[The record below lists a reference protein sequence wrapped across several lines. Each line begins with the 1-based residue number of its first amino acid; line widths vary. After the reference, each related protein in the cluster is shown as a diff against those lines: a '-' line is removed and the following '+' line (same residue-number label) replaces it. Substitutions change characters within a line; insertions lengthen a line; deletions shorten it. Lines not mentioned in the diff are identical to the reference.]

1 MFDLRV
7 LSKEETEKVLKMD
20 EVIKAVEAAYAQKAE
35 EKAKIFDWVFH
46 AFEPGVADMDIK
58 SGWLSDDGVYG
69 MKLVSWFSENSKR
82 DLPNIIGVIM
92 VFDDETGKP
101 IGLVDGSHITGMRT
115 GASGAIGAKYMARKN
130 SETLLMV
137 GTGHISK
144 FEIAA
149 TLIAVPTIKKVII
162 NDPRNIDN
170 ANHLAASLKDLLY
183 KEFQIEKVIEI
194 EVSSSLEASV
204 AVSDVIITAT
214 PATSPMIKKEWLKKG
229 THISCV
235 GADMPGKEEIDPQ
248 IFTDARV
255 VVDDLKQCMH
265 IGEIEIPVK
274 EGYLKTEDILG
285 EIGELVNGTLEGR
298 VNDEEITVF
307 DATGTALLDLITA
320 QLAFKKAEEMAI
332 GVTVDL

>member
-1 MFDLRV
+1 
-7 LSKEETEKVLKMD
+7 
-20 EVIKAVEAAYAQKAE
+20 
-35 EKAKIFDWVFH
+35 
-46 AFEPGVADMDIK
+46 
-58 SGWLSDDGVYG
+58 
-69 MKLVSWFSENSKR
+69 
-82 DLPNIIGVIM
+82 
-92 VFDDETGKP
+92 
-101 IGLVDGSHITGMRT
+101 
-115 GASGAIGAKYMARKN
+115 
-130 SETLLMV
+130 
-137 GTGHISK
+137 
-144 FEIAA
+144 
-149 TLIAVPTIKKVII
+149 
-162 NDPRNIDN
+162 
-170 ANHLAASLKDLLY
+170 LY

-214 PATSPMIKKEWLKKG
+214 PATSPMIKKEWLKEG
-229 THISCV
+229 THLSCV

-285 EIGELVNGTLEGR
+285 EIGELVNGTLKGR
-298 VNDEEITVF
+298 ANDEEITVF